1 MKKESEREEISA
13 IGTEGRETV
22 FVRFGRRKP
31 RKQIGIALC
40 KLIYT
45 YIYKLSPPRAVKQSR
60 YGYVTNMDS
69 YEWYSLTGVTAF

>member
-31 RKQIGIALC
+31 RKQIGRALC
-40 KLIYT
+40 KLIIKS
-45 YIYKLSPPRAVKQSR
+45 IYK
-60 YGYVTNMDS
+60 S
-69 YEWYSLTGVTAF
+69 YHHLEQ

>member
-1 MKKESEREEISA
+1 MKKESEREDISA

-31 RKQIGIALC
+31 RKQIGRALC
-40 KLIYT
+40 KLIIN
-45 YIYKLSPPRAVKQSR
+45 IYKLSPPRAVKKSR
-60 YGYVTNMDS
+60 YGYVTNIDN